1 MSTTIRVRCTDQVLT
16 YENTPVIA
24 SGGREVDS
32 VHFEFCEK
40 WAGTARTAVFWR
52 SPEEAYHV
60 PLGEDNT
67 CAIPHEVLQA
77 DGLIYFGIFGVYS
90 DGRQRP
96 TDVLTYRVVKGT
108 ITEGTKPTDPT
119 PEYYEQLLAI
129 AADCFT
135 RTEEIHSAYKS
146 GELKGDKGDTGE
158 TGPQGVSGVYVGT
171 GEMPEGYNV
180 QIDPTGSATPG
191 GGGGGTV
198 QSVNG
203 VEPDES
209 GNVFLYG
216 ETVGTI
222 TVVDEDVTAMSLMG
236 NVGGFIQNL
245 DHSIF
250 VENAGFDVWLNDVL
264 HIGVC
269 SYNAPQTNADGSP
282 PMLIMTK
289 SGNIVAMVG
298 FMEGMGNG
306 IMFSNFPVEAGDTVS
321 LKITQQGEVI
331 QKIPAKYLDVPTVD
345 EVKAMIDEYIEEALG
360 GEY

>member
-60 PLGEDNT
+60 PLDETNT

-77 DGLIYFGIFGVYS
+77 DGLIYFGVFGVYA

-108 ITEGTKPTDPT
+108 ITEGTKPPDPT

-135 RTEEIHSAYKS
+135 RTEEIYAAYKS

-198 QSVNG
+198 VSVNG

-209 GNVFLYG
+209 GDVFLYG
-216 ETVGTI
+216 EKTETI
-222 TVVDEDVTAMSLMG
+222 VVVDETVTVVSVGGDL
-236 NVGGFIQNL
+236 GGFIQEM
-245 DHSIF
+245 DRSVF
-250 VENAGFDVWLNDVL
+250 VENATFSVQLN
-264 HIGVC
+264 GAAYRGMC
-269 SYNAPQTNADGSP
+269 SFQAPQTNADGTP
-282 PMLIMTK
+282 PMLIMTEA
-289 SGNIVAMVG
+289 GQVVAMVG
-298 FMEGMGNG
+298 FMDGMGNG
-306 IMFSNFPVEAGDTVS
+306 IFFSGLSVTAGDTVS
-321 LKITQQGEVI
+321 VKITQQGEVI
-331 QKIPAKYLDVPTVD
+331 QKIPAKYLDAPTVD
-345 EVKAMIDEYIEEALG
+345 DVKALIDEYIEEALG